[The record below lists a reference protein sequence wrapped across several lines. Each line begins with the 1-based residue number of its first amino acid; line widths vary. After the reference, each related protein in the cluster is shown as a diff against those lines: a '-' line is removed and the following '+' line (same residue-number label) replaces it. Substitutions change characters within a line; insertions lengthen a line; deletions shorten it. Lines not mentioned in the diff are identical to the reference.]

1 MTTFD
6 FLSLL
11 NPQQQAAVTTPPG
24 PTLVMAGPGSGKTRV
39 LTYRIAYLIGAL
51 GVQPFHILA
60 VTFTNKAAR
69 EMEARLENLLGTRM
83 YGLTVGTFHAFCARL
98 LRREADHLPFQ
109 SNFVIF
115 DADDQVNLVKRALAD
130 LNLDP
135 KQYRPQA
142 VHAAIS
148 NAKNDLLLP
157 PDFLVR
163 TYRDQVVQRVYERY
177 QELLLASNALDF
189 DDLLLWAVRLLSE
202 NEAVRQRY
210 ARRFKHILVD
220 EFQDT
225 NPAQYQL
232 LKLLASHHHR
242 NLFVVGDI
250 DQSIYSW
257 RGADYR
263 NVLRFE
269 EDFPNARVILL
280 EENYRSTQTIL
291 DAAMAV
297 IAPLQYK
304 HRKQL
309 FTQRGRGAKITMH
322 RTYNDR
328 EEAAFVVH
336 TIAHLVA
343 SGQARPEEIAVMYRT
358 NAQSRLLEEAFLT
371 AGMPYRLVGAQ
382 RFYGRREIKDL
393 VAYLRLAH
401 NPSDEASLLRVINT
415 PPRGIGPKTVQ
426 TLRQLAANRRR
437 SPGAVLLDL
446 AAEPEAYREAFK
458 PRVFNVLLPF
468 ALRLAQWHTVAPELA
483 PLQLLDRILG
493 DTGYQTYLN
502 DSTEEGLS
510 RWENVQELRRL
521 AGEYQERGLEAFL
534 EDLALISDQD
544 TLREGE
550 AAPTLLTLHA
560 AKGLE
565 FRVVFIVGLVEG
577 LLPHFR
583 SLEDAEAMA
592 EERRL
597 FYVGITR
604 AKDRLYLTY
613 PEQRTAYGYSEPADP
628 SRFLEDIP
636 PDLVEGDHPLK
647 DEFGTSWER
656 ATTWGN
662 ASAPSGSVP
671 ILEPQF
677 RTGMQVEHPKWG
689 CGMVIGSR
697 VDDGD
702 EIVDVF
708 FDSVG
713 LKRVIASLAHLTIVD
728 REKTE

>member
-1 MTTFD
+1 MPTD

-11 NPQQQAAVTTPPG
+11 NPQQQEAVTAPPG

-51 GVQPFHILA
+51 GVRPFHILA

-69 EMEARLENLLGTRM
+69 EMEARLTNLLGGHMR
-83 YGLTVGTFHAFCARL
+83 GLTVGTFHAFCARL
-98 LRREADHLPFQ
+98 LRREADHLPFR

-115 DADDQVNLVKRALAD
+115 DADDQINLVKRALAD

-135 KQYRPQA
+135 KQYRPRA

-157 PDFLVR
+157 PDFPVN

-202 NEAVRQRY
+202 NPTVRQHY
-210 ARRFKHILVD
+210 ARRFEHILVD

-225 NPAQYQL
+225 NQAQYQL
-232 LKLLASHHHR
+232 LKLLASHHR

-269 EDFPNARVILL
+269 EDFPDARVILL

-297 IAPLQYK
+297 IAPLQAK

-309 FTQRGRGAKITMH
+309 FTQRGRGAKILMR
-322 RTYNDR
+322 RTYNDH
-328 EEAAFVVH
+328 EEAQFVVE
-336 TIAHLVA
+336 TIARLVA
-343 SGQARPEEIAVMYRT
+343 SRQAQPEEIAVMYRT
-358 NAQSRLLEEAFLT
+358 NAQSRLLEEAFLK
-371 AGMPYRLVGAQ
+371 AGLPYRLVGAQ

-401 NPSDEASLLRVINT
+401 NPADEASLLRVINT
-415 PPRGIGPKTVQ
+415 PPRGIGPKTVE

-437 SPGAVLLDL
+437 SPGEVLLDL
-446 AAEPEAYREAFK
+446 ANEPEAYREVLST
-458 PRVFNVLLPF
+458 RVLNALLPF
-468 ALRLAQWHTVAPELA
+468 AQRLAQWHTIAPERT
-483 PLQLLDRILG
+483 PMQLLDRILG
-493 DTGYQTYLN
+493 DIAYQTYLN
-502 DSTEEGLS
+502 DGTEEGLS

-521 AGEYQERGLEAFL
+521 AGEYQDRGLEAFL

-544 TLREGE
+544 TLREDE

-583 SLEDAEAMA
+583 SFEDAEAMA

-597 FYVGITR
+597 FYVGLTR

-613 PEQRTAYGYSEPADP
+613 PEYRTAYGYSEPTDP

-636 PDLVEGDHPLK
+636 PELVEGDHPSR
-647 DEFGTSWER
+647 DESGISWDR
-656 ATTWGN
+656 A
-662 ASAPSGSVP
+662 ASPGGSAIPSGSAP
-671 ILEPQF
+671 ILKSRF
-677 RTGMQVEHPKWG
+677 RTGVQVEHPKWG
-689 CGMVIGSR
+689 RGIVLSSR
-697 VDDGD
+697 LDDGD
-702 EIVDVF
+702 EIVEVF

-713 LKRVIASLAHLTIVD
+713 LKRLIASLARLTIVERKED
-728 REKTE
+728 K